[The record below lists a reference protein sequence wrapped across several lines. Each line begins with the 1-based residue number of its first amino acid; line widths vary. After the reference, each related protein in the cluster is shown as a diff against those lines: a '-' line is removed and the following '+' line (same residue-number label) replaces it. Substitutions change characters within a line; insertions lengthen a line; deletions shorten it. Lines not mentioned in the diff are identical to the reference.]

1 MLMLTGT
8 LKNKV
13 RGIAVVALLVTV
25 CGTGYALPPQARAT
39 GQALPRTADGKP
51 NLQGIWQVRDKVA
64 GDLLQTKGVV
74 EGGAIPY
81 LTAAVAKKQ
90 DNLKNRKT
98 ADPLEKCFLPGVPR
112 IMYLE
117 YPFQIFQTPEH

>member
-1 MLMLTGT
+1 TVRVRIAGLSEVTKMLSGT
-8 LKNKV
+8 HKV
-13 RGIAVVALLVTV
+13 ELRLVAVVVLLAAV
-25 CGTGYALPPQARAT
+25 CGTAYAHPQARVT
-39 GQALPRTADGKP
+39 GQALPRTANGKL

-64 GDLLQTKGVV
+64 GDLLQTKGTV

-98 ADPLEKCFLPGVPR
+98 ADPLEKCF
-112 IMYLE
+112 
-117 YPFQIFQTPEH
+117 

>member
-1 MLMLTGT
+1 MHMLTVA

-13 RGIAVVALLVTV
+13 RGFAVVALLATV
-25 CGTGYALPPQARAT
+25 CGRAYARPPQARSTAAP
-39 GQALPRTADGKP
+39 ALPRTSDGKP

-74 EGGAIPY
+74 EGGSIPY

-98 ADPLEKCFLPGVPR
+98 ADPLE
-112 IMYLE
+112 
-117 YPFQIFQTPEH
+117 